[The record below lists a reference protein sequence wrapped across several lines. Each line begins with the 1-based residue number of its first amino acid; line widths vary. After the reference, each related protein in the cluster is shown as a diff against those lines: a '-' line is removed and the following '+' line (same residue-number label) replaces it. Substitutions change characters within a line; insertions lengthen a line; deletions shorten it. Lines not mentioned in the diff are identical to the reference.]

1 MSNSFYIAGALALVL
16 TVMFV
21 IALSSYSVAGANG
34 PFTSPAITANIA
46 TSTTVGPDTQVTV
59 AASSS
64 RSYLRIARQNLNA
77 AVICNANGT
86 QIATTTGA
94 GGVAFTLSTTTGES
108 FEFFTEKNPYDG
120 SVVCYASA
128 STTLTVYELK
138 RQ

>member
-1 MSNSFYIAGALALVL
+1 MNKTFSLGIAGVIVGAIIVAAFAL
-16 TVMFV
+16 TSF
-21 IALSSYSVAGANG
+21 SNANG